1 MYCVQILFLNNGD
14 SRKVPKVCALKSA
27 LSFFGKNQVTIAICL
42 KEFFK
47 DLHMYLGSEFWF
59 FKFLGFGTSLLL
71 DYTELSDFSGLSGFW
86 DSTLFWLL
94 AFGPFGIRASG
105 LSGF

>member
-47 DLHMYLGSEFWF
+47 DLHIWVLSFGFLSFWALGLLCFWTILSYLT
-59 FKFLGFGTSLLL
+59 FLGFQ
-71 DYTELSDFSGLSGFW
+71 
-86 DSTLFWLL
+86 
-94 AFGPFGIRASG
+94 ASG
-105 LSGF
+105 IPRFFGF